1 MSRGPLS
8 LLLALGLT
16 TTAGAACGGA
26 TQLVMRP
33 NDATIPI
40 VNGEDPGQA
49 LGQCVR
55 FTENGPVTTPCPL
68 GVEAFF
74 GKPSVHEMNKPG
86 AYAYGVYTW
95 GGGVHRADETV
106 VAYEVVTYTSRAM
119 TWKMKLKPK
128 DVPKLRA
135 ICGASDLRRTLLVVR
150 AFEGCSQVL
159 AGDRRQA
166 WRWTVADLAREGAT
180 IGQPLSFWSQT
191 PDLDEAPGGASC
203 RTQRVVQV
211 EVVPVERACERY
223 REALFPR
230 DRLATTP

>member
-16 TTAGAACGGA
+16 TTVGAACGGA

-119 TWKMKLKPK
+119 TWKMKLKPR
-128 DVPKLRA
+128 DLPKLRA
-135 ICGASDLRRTLLVVR
+135 VCGPGRKLSVRSPSDQI
-150 AFEGCSQVL
+150 S
-159 AGDRRQA
+159 
-166 WRWTVADLAREGAT
+166 
-180 IGQPLSFWSQT
+180 
-191 PDLDEAPGGASC
+191 
-203 RTQRVVQV
+203 
-211 EVVPVERACERY
+211 
-223 REALFPR
+223 
-230 DRLATTP
+230 